1 LSGTLVPAVIGVGS
15 DTPNGVFLA
24 GLQVRP
30 KMAPDGIIALSPMK
44 DDILKREA
52 ENIRQK
58 LYLVAIILIIVNMVA
73 SRIMIITI
81 LGIIGCDILDF
92 NLCVREILL
101 GGGNTHTQNHQ
112 EKKRYR

>member
-1 LSGTLVPAVIGVGS
+1 
-15 DTPNGVFLA
+15 
-24 GLQVRP
+24 
-30 KMAPDGIIALSPMK
+30 MAPDGIIALSPMK

-81 LGIIGCDILDF
+81 LGIIGCDILDL